1 VYNVL
6 VFLPVPSPGGFNIR
20 NMIITIF
27 LLLLL
32 CALCADLGYKFG
44 QHKERLA
51 HARQLSELA
60 RETVKRDITLAKLE
74 KVIEGL
80 KNEAQ

>member
-1 VYNVL
+1 MFWFSSRCFRREV
-6 VFLPVPSPGGFNIR
+6 FNIR
-20 NMIITIF
+20 NMIITIL

-60 RETVKRDITLAKLE
+60 RESVQRDIALAKLQ

-80 KNEAQ
+80 KNEVQ

>member
-1 VYNVL
+1 
-6 VFLPVPSPGGFNIR
+6 
-20 NMIITIF
+20 MITTIF

-32 CALCADLGYKFG
+32 CALCFDLGHKFG

-60 RETVKRDITLAKLE
+60 REIVQRDIALAKLE

-80 KNEAQ
+80 KNGAQ

>member
-1 VYNVL
+1 
-6 VFLPVPSPGGFNIR
+6 
-20 NMIITIF
+20 MIITIL

-60 RETVKRDITLAKLE
+60 RESVQRDIALAKLQ

>member
-1 VYNVL
+1 
-6 VFLPVPSPGGFNIR
+6 
-20 NMIITIF
+20 MIITIL

-60 RETVKRDITLAKLE
+60 RESVQRDIALAKLQM
-74 KVIEGL
+74 VIEGL
-80 KNEAQ
+80 KNESNAG